1 MFRKMLATLDS
12 KGLKGRQ
19 MNKQKLPHYAQGCVQ
34 EPLKNDDPE
43 MLWFCGDQY
52 KLVLQFDET
61 KEPDW
66 QNKIIEAQDFYLSQE
81 IPAIIKIDGTVYGL
95 YVSKIFLDYIASCKF
110 QKETL

>member
-1 MFRKMLATLDS
+1 MKEVLNS

-52 KLVLQFDET
+52 KLVLQFNET

-66 QNKIIEAQDFYLSQE
+66 QKQITAAQAFYHRQE
-81 IPAIIKIDGTVYGL
+81 MPAIIKNDGTVHGL
-95 YVSKIFLDYIASCKF
+95 YVSTIFLDYMASCH
-110 QKETL
+110 KE

>member
-1 MFRKMLATLDS
+1 MNGKR
-12 KGLKGRQ
+12 LKGRQ

-66 QNKIIEAQDFYLSQE
+66 KKKITEAQDFYHRKE
-81 IPAIIKIDGTVYGL
+81 MPAIIKNDSTVHGL
-95 YVSKIFLDYIASCKF
+95 YVSKIFLDYMASCRK
-110 QKETL
+110 KRRCKV

>member
-1 MFRKMLATLDS
+1 MNGKR
-12 KGLKGRQ
+12 LKGRQ
-19 MNKQKLPHYAQGCVQ
+19 MNKQKLPHYAQECVQ

-66 QNKIIEAQDFYLSQE
+66 QKKITEAQAFYHRKE
-81 IPAIIKIDGTVYGL
+81 MPAIIKNDEHGARPLRKQNIFGL
-95 YVSKIFLDYIASCKF
+95 HGILSEKVKV
-110 QKETL
+110 